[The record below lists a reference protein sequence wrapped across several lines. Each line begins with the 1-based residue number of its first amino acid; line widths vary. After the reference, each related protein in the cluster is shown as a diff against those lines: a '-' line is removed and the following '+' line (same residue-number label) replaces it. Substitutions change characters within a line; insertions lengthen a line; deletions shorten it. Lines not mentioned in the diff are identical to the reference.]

1 MGRKQRY
8 IFAEEKP
15 HRFRAF
21 LLGVLVVALLALL
34 GLFIYNF
41 GLNHQV
47 VTERQSVTIPNL
59 SGDLENWSIL
69 HISDLH
75 GQYIGQGHASISRAI
90 SGRNYSCAVFSGDM
104 LGRDGD
110 VGPLLD
116 LVALLPESMPKL
128 FIPGDSDPPLIATT
142 AHASLSP
149 YADWAVRLQEAGV
162 TILDEPVSFTRNRST
177 IWFIPESLY
186 GLDVDSTEAAYQ
198 AQLDLLNASVAPLS
212 ADDAALARAAEYHI
226 ARMRRLR
233 EIRKTISADDI
244 QIAVAHQPLTA
255 EYVSEMVASSDPNTV
270 FSLRHVALVLA
281 GHYVGGQWRLP
292 GIGALWVPELGFRP
306 DDSLLMGL
314 DYLSGVP
321 QYISPGLAA
330 SDFYPFPGR
339 LFNGPVITTI
349 YLTSNIV

>member
-1 MGRKQRY
+1 MSRKQRY

-21 LLGVLVVALLALL
+21 LIGVLVVAFLAGL

-41 GLNHQV
+41 GQSHQV
-47 VTERQSVTIPNL
+47 VAQRQNVTVPNL

-69 HISDLH
+69 HMSDLH
-75 GQYIGQGHASISRAI
+75 GKYIGQGHAGISRAI
-90 SGRNYSCAVFSGDM
+90 NGRSYSCAVFTGDM
-104 LGRDGD
+104 LGKNGD
-110 VGPLLD
+110 VQPLLD

-128 FIPGDSDPPLIATT
+128 FIPGDSDPPLIATS

-177 IWFIPESLY
+177 IWFIPAELYNLDIDSAES
-186 GLDVDSTEAAYQ
+186 AYQ
-198 AQLDLLNASVAPLS
+198 ARLDLLNASLTPLD
-212 ADDAALARAAEYHI
+212 ADEAAAARAMEYQI
-226 ARMRRLR
+226 ARMRRVR
-233 EIRKTISADDI
+233 EVKKSISANDI
-244 QIAVAHQPLTA
+244 QVAVAHIPLDAQYISDTIA
-255 EYVSEMVASSDPNTV
+255 ASDSDEV
-270 FSLRHVALVLA
+270 FSLRHVSLVLA

-292 GIGALWVPELGFRP
+292 GSGAIWVPELGFFP

-314 DYLSGVP
+314 DYFSGVP

-330 SDFYPFPGR
+330 SDFYPMPGR
-339 LFNGPVITTI
+339 LFNVPVITSI
-349 YLTSNIV
+349 YLTANII

>member
-8 IFAEEKP
+8 IFVEEKP
-15 HRFRAF
+15 HRIRAF
-21 LLGVLVVALLALL
+21 LIGVLVVALLAAL

-41 GLNHQV
+41 GQNHQV
-47 VTERQSVTIPNL
+47 IAERQNVTIPHL

-69 HISDLH
+69 HFSDLH
-75 GQYIGQGHASISRAI
+75 GQYIGQGHTSISRAI
-90 SGRNYSCAVFSGDM
+90 SGRSYSCAVFTGDM
-104 LGRDGD
+104 LGKNGD
-110 VGPLLD
+110 VQPLLD
-116 LVALLPESMPKL
+116 LVALLPETMPKL

-186 GLDVDSTEAAYQ
+186 GLNIDSTEAAYQ

-212 ADDAALARAAEYHI
+212 ADDAALARATEYNI
-226 ARMRRLR
+226 DRMRRIR
-233 EIRKTISADDI
+233 EIQKTISPNDI

-255 EYVSEMVASSDPNTV
+255 GYVSEMVASTDPGTI
-270 FSLRHVALVLA
+270 FSLRYVSLILA
-281 GHYVGGQWRLP
+281 GHYTGGQWRLP
-292 GIGALWVPELGFRP
+292 GLGALWVPGLGFRP

-339 LFNGPVITTI
+339 LFNVPVITTI
-349 YLTSNIV
+349 YLTSNMT